1 MSKFNESVQIE
12 ETTEFQ
18 TGELMNEVNKM
29 NKQRNYPTNHVSHE
43 AIDAVTNQEDGT
55 CTFKLDTIP
64 ENGIRTVD
72 VFQGK
77 HRLFSMSISANGV
90 CYQVLQHGQDTSCFT
105 LWEDEV

>member
-1 MSKFNESVQIE
+1 MKR
-12 ETTEFQ
+12 
-18 TGELMNEVNKM
+18 ELKM
-29 NKQRNYPTNHVSHE
+29 KRTRNYPTNHVSHE

-64 ENGIRTVD
+64 KLGIRTVD
-72 VFQGK
+72 VYQGK

-90 CYQVLQHGQDTSCFT
+90 CYQVLQAGQDKNLFT